1 MEPEVRERF
10 EFIEK
15 TLAYVAQSQKKAEV
29 RADRADA
36 RAARVEARADR
47 MDARADRMDTR
58 MDRFDKRLDATRKLV
73 ETGMRMLVKLAESQR
88 DTDRKLKLF
97 LGSITKGRNGRTR

>member
-15 TLAYVAQSQKKAEV
+15 TLAYVAESQK
-29 RADRADA
+29 RA
-36 RAARVEARADR
+36 EARADR
-47 MDARADRMDTR
+47 VDAR
-58 MDRFDKRLDATRKLV
+58 MDRFDKRLDATRKFV
-73 ETGMRMLVKLAESQR
+73 ETGMRMLVKLETSLHRLEISVEQLAESQR

-97 LGSITKGRNGRTR
+97 LNSMTKGRNGRKR

>member
-47 MDARADRMDTR
+47 MDAR

-97 LGSITKGRNGRTR
+97 LGSMTKGRNGRTR